1 MAEVVPS
8 SVQWEAWCMEKDIR
22 DLSNSTV
29 LVTGS
34 NQGMGR
40 AVVQKLLLH
49 SNVKKVIMACRSE
62 EKTKEAMLRLTQEVK
77 PGSEGIDARLD
88 FLRLDLGDLDQ
99 VKIAADELKTK
110 YDRIDI
116 CVNNAGTLVRSDN
129 LRTRQGY
136 EVCMGVNHL
145 GHFLFNARI
154 FSLLK
159 KSKAVTGVP
168 ARIVSVASLG
178 HEMSKGIDFETW
190 LTKASDGMA
199 GTYCDSKLAN
209 VQYMFALKRR
219 LEAAGLQDDIHVTSL
234 QPGYASEFYRSG
246 EGCLAWFARQF
257 AVSPESLA
265 INQVRHAV
273 DLEGIPSGTYT
284 QCKNKKFYGPPVIA
298 IPAPVARDEVAQEK
312 LWEKSEEAIGEKFT
326 VA

>member
-1 MAEVVPS
+1 MAKIVPS
-8 SVQWEAWCMEKDIR
+8 SAEWNAWSMEKNIR

-34 NQGMGR
+34 NQGLGR
-40 AVVQKLLLH
+40 GVVKKLLMH

-62 EKTKEAMLRLTQEVK
+62 EKTKESMLLLSQEVK
-77 PGSEGIDARLD
+77 PGSNDIDPRLD
-88 FLRLDLGDLDQ
+88 FLRLDLSDLEQ
-99 VKIAADELKTK
+99 IKTAADELKAK

-116 CVNNAGTLVRSDN
+116 CVNNAGTLLRSDN
-129 LRTRQGY
+129 LRTKQGY

-154 FSLLK
+154 FPLLK
-159 KSKAVTGVP
+159 NSKAATGVP
-168 ARIVSVASLG
+168 ARIVAVASLG
-178 HEMSKGIDFETW
+178 HEMSKGINFDTW
-190 LTKASDGMA
+190 LTKKSDGMA

-219 LEAAGLQDDIHVTSL
+219 LEAAKLQDDIHVTSL
-234 QPGYASEFYRSG
+234 QPGYASGFYRKG
-246 EGCLAWFARQF
+246 EGCLACLARQF
-257 AVSPESLA
+257 ATSPESLA

-273 DLEGIPSGTYT
+273 DIEGIPSGTYT
-284 QCKNKKFYGPPVIA
+284 QCKKKKFYGPPVIA
-298 IPAPVARDEVAQEK
+298 IPAPVARDEAAQEL
-312 LWEKSEEAIGEKFT
+312 LWEKSEEAIGEKFV